1 MQQKHI
7 SYPKKSIRRSL
18 HPKIK
23 YSPSNLDDRN
33 NQDAESERGQC
44 TPDNPGMADDLQRA

>member
-7 SYPKKSIRRSL
+7 SYPKKSIRPSL